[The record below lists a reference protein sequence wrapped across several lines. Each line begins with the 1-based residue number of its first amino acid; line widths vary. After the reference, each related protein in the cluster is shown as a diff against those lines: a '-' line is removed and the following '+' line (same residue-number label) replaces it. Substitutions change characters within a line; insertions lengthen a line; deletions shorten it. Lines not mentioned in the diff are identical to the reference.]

1 MFLFF
6 PCSTYVNMWGMI
18 YKEIMCKK
26 NLGKVMSVDLLLRY
40 FQGNDKGDNYQHEVS
55 ECGP

>member
-1 MFLFF
+1 
-6 PCSTYVNMWGMI
+6 MI